1 MEKKFSIRAVIIAAA
16 VPTILFGGVA
26 VFNAVKLKDVVAANK
41 SLSQALGNKLDTEEA
56 IEKTHLAVAL
66 NNLNLTAYFWH
77 TQKDPGAPHR
87 HKGECDIC
95 DRAYYAT
102 KLQVKK

>member
-41 SLSQALGNKLDTEEA
+41 SLGQALGRKLDAEGAMAE
-56 IEKTHLAVAL
+56 THLATAENVFYL
-66 NNLNLTAYFWH
+66 SAYFWH

-87 HKGECDIC
+87 HKGECATC